1 MGETT
6 TLRLLVKGND
16 DIVDAIVSKRDG
28 GNKLD
33 DGVVEMVRMQFPDI
47 TLTAAAERSLGFV
60 ATQAEIEDGT
70 TAITAPDVDVVVFSI
85 AEDVRSLA
93 TGRANREESINAVRE
108 NMAAVIEAVK
118 QANGA
123 TMLIANASTVDPGDG
138 TFDYSGLAEEPLSL
152 RAQRLDVLLV
162 EMSHRHG
169 VSIIDVDR
177 LIAELGASEH
187 VPAALDYSKAACARI
202 AGEVVRVLE
211 DYGFFD
217 DRPLLE
223 QVGAGSA

>member
-1 MGETT
+1 MGET

-16 DIVDAIVSKRDG
+16 DIVDATLSKRDG
-28 GNKLD
+28 GSKLD
-33 DGVVEMVRMQFPDI
+33 EGVVELVRKQFPDI
-47 TLTAAAERSLGFV
+47 ALSAAAERSQGFA
-60 ATQAEIEDGT
+60 ATRAEIDAGT
-70 TAITAPDVDVVVFSI
+70 TAITDPAVDIVVFSI
-85 AEDVRSLA
+85 AEDVRNLITS
-93 TGRANREESINAVRE
+93 GANREESVNAVRE
-108 NMAAVIEAVK
+108 SMAAVIEAVK

-123 TMLIANASTVDPGDG
+123 TMLIANASTIDPGDG

-169 VSIIDVDR
+169 ISIIDVDR
-177 LIAELGASEH
+177 LIAEVGGGEH
-187 VPAALDYSKAACARI
+187 VAAALDYSKAACSRI

>member
-1 MGETT
+1 MGET

-16 DIVDAIVSKRDG
+16 DIVDATLSKRDG
-28 GNKLD
+28 GSKLD
-33 DGVVEMVRMQFPDI
+33 DGVVEMVRKQFPDI
-47 TLTAAAERSLGFV
+47 TLTAAAERSLGFA
-60 ATQAEIEDGT
+60 ATRAEIEAGT
-70 TAITAPDVDVVVFSI
+70 TAITDPAVDIVVFSI

-93 TGRANREESINAVRE
+93 TNGANREESINAVRE
-108 NMAAVIEAVK
+108 SMTAVIEAVK
-118 QANGA
+118 RANGA
-123 TMLIANASTVDPGDG
+123 TMLIANASTVDPGDE
-138 TFDYSGLAEEPLSL
+138 TFDYSGLTEEPLSL

-162 EMSHRHG
+162 EMSHRLG
-169 VSIIDVDR
+169 ISIIDVDR
-177 LIAELGASEH
+177 LIAELGAGEH
-187 VPAALDYSKAACARI
+187 VAAALDYSEAACARI